1 MRTPAL
7 AVAALLLA
15 STAVASAPKG
25 TVKAT
30 ETPAPHPAALV
41 TPEPSNHPAA
51 FSVEMHMKDE
61 KGRDFVITRIVDGGK
76 NRMEMAADGHKMTMI
91 SLDDEAKTTY
101 MVDDEHKMVMKM
113 SAAKQ
118 MEEAKKH
125 QKKSDEAEP
134 QPEQPQGQIEALGQ
148 ETVNGRVANKY
159 KASYGEQGSGLMWMD
174 AETNLP
180 IRMESEGKVVDF
192 KNYDFA
198 PQPAEKFAPPKGYEV
213 RDMDEM
219 MAKMRG
225 MGGMGGMAKGMAGGM
240 MGGMGGSMG
249 GSLGGALGGALG
261 GPLGS
266 MVGQYVGNKIGQK
279 LGNKAASAVTGN

>member
-1 MRTPAL
+1 MRMPAL
-7 AVAALLLA
+7 AAAALLLA
-15 STAVASAPKG
+15 STAIAG
-25 TVKAT
+25 VKDPAKT
-30 ETPAPHPAALV
+30 SLSPAPVPAGLAIG
-41 TPEPSNHPAA
+41 EDRPAS

-61 KGRDFVITRIVDGGK
+61 KGKDLVMTRTVDGGN
-76 NRMEMAADGHKMTMI
+76 NRMEMAVEGHKMTII
-91 SLDDEAKTTY
+91 SLGDEAKTTY
-101 MVDDEHKMVMKM
+101 MVDDEHKTVMKM
-113 SAAKQ
+113 SATKQ

-125 QKKSDEAEP
+125 QKKGDEAEQ

-192 KNYDFA
+192 KNYQFG
-198 PQPAEKFAPPKGYEV
+198 PQPAEKFAPPKDYEV
-213 RDMDEM
+213 KDMDEM

-225 MGGMGGMAKGMAGGM
+225 MSGMGGMAKSMAGGM
-240 MGGMGGSMG
+240 MGGMAGGMG

-261 GPLGS
+261 GPIGS

-279 LGNKAASAVTGN
+279 LGNKAASAVVGH